1 MIGVIPNVE
10 VHTTETGLDNR
21 MHNVP
26 TLSELKDFGYNISVC
41 KDVNEDVNEDAFVSE
56 NVNDNEV
63 RNNDFTDEI
72 YHVRQF
78 TRKIKK
84 TAPSIPEHDVKD
96 LVTNILHDIDDNE
109 KINEHVINHF
119 KSY

>member
-10 VHTTETGLDNR
+10 VHTIGTGLDNR

-26 TLSELKDFGYNISVC
+26 THPELKDFGYNISVC
-41 KDVNEDVNEDAFVSE
+41 KDVNEDAFVSE
-56 NVNDNEV
+56 NVKNNEV
-63 RNNDFTDEI
+63 MNNDFADEI

-84 TAPSIPEHDVKD
+84 TASSIADHDVKD
-96 LVTNILHDIDDNE
+96 LATNILHDNE
-109 KINEHVINHF
+109 KINEHVIQNF
-119 KSY
+119 KND